1 MTEKEIYEIVN
12 SWDLSEAVKK
22 TKIEILE
29 EWKGKVSEEEKN
41 ILFKICSNIS
51 YYSEKLTCKSL
62 VDIEKRVLE
71 DTDYPNTL
79 FFSIKKKERMES
91 SAGILFTYA
100 CYSNLRASYPQNII
114 DIDTTFFIKNFIKD
128 LNDINEYLNA
138 YKDLKEEM
146 QGDILSLEEINI
158 KNKMDEIEKKLRE
171 IQSRRGFNI
180 FKINRLVLVDDFI
193 GSGKSIKSIIDSIVP
208 ILKSL
213 TKDKQLVLNVFV
225 LECQNKV
232 KNEVLDYFKN
242 KNLINVTM
250 DIYCAH
256 EAIDFIN
263 DVDIYNDDE
272 IRIYKDVINK
282 LMRKYNLTNNPFT
295 KNMGV
300 ASFVNAPNNN
310 LPLISKESASWNPIF
325 KRDVVPKVNDHKA
338 VKELLL
344 NIEGNI

>member
-1 MTEKEIYEIVN
+1 
-12 SWDLSEAVKK
+12 
-22 TKIEILE
+22 
-29 EWKGKVSEEEKN
+29 
-41 ILFKICSNIS
+41 
-51 YYSEKLTCKSL
+51 
-62 VDIEKRVLE
+62 
-71 DTDYPNTL
+71 
-79 FFSIKKKERMES
+79 
-91 SAGILFTYA
+91 
-100 CYSNLRASYPQNII
+100 
-114 DIDTTFFIKNFIKD
+114 
-128 LNDINEYLNA
+128 
-138 YKDLKEEM
+138 M